1 MSTQTQAPLEGLRL
15 SSATPAAAVQPSDVS
30 HMSVSLQGQ
39 PEGQHERH
47 TEGQPKGPT
56 SELSSAATDRE
67 NDSEAGLM
75 AESPRSS
82 LSAPEHASAQKD
94 AGNVAR
100 LAAGSLGTGEAL
112 LLSLFLICSPL

>member
-47 TEGQPKGPT
+47 TEGQPEGPT
-56 SELSSAATDRE
+56 SELSSAAT
-67 NDSEAGLM
+67 EAGL

-82 LSAPEHASAQKD
+82 LSAPQHASAQKD

-112 LLSLFLICSPL
+112 LLSLFLVCSPL